1 MSEYLSGFVSIV
13 GLPNCG
19 KSTLLNT
26 ISKTKLASIS
36 PKPQTTRFHLKA
48 IITTEKYQIIFI
60 DTPGFL
66 KPRNTLEKIMEN
78 EYKRAIKDDA
88 DIIILLIEPDVKKFK
103 EKKEYFLN
111 ISKIKKDIIIAINK
125 IDIYSKIEIENI
137 KSEIKN
143 IFTNSQIIEISCL
156 KNINIEKLKN
166 LIIEKLP
173 PSPPYYYDDILSDRW
188 ERYFVSEIIMEEIFN
203 NYHNEIPY
211 STIVGIQYFKE
222 STNPIAILAYI
233 YVSKPSHKP
242 IIIGEKGMAI
252 KKLRENSEKKI
263 TDLLGREVRLEL
275 FVTIKKNWQNDPI
288 FLNEMIGY
296 YR

>member
-13 GLPNCG
+13 GLPNSG

-26 ISKTKLASIS
+26 ISNTKLASIS
-36 PKPQTTRFHLKA
+36 PRPQTTRFHLKS

-88 DIIILLIEPDVKKFK
+88 DIIIILIEPDVKKFK

-125 IDIYSKIEIENI
+125 IDTYPKNEVENI
-137 KSEIKN
+137 KSEIRN
-143 IFTNSQIIEISCL
+143 IFLDYPIIEISAL
-156 KNINIEKLKN
+156 KNIGIEELKN
-166 LIIEKLP
+166 SIIEKLP
-173 PSPPYYYDDILSDRW
+173 SSPPYYYDDILSDKW
-188 ERYFVSEIIMEEIFN
+188 ERYFASEIIMEEIFN
-203 NYHNEIPY
+203 NYHDEIPY

-222 STNPIAILAYI
+222 NLNPIEILAYI
-233 YVSKPSHKP
+233 YVSRPSHKP
-242 IIIGEKGMAI
+242 IIIGEKGRAI

-263 TDLLGREVRLEL
+263 SDLLGKEIKLEL
-275 FVTIKKNWQNDPI
+275 FVTIKKNWQNDPV
-288 FLNEMIGY
+288 FLNEIIGHY
-296 YR
+296 K